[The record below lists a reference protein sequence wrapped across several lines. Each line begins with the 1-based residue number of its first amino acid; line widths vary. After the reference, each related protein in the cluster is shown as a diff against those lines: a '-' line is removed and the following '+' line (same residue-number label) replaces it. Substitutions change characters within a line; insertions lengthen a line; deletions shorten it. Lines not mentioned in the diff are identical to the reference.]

1 MKHKIK
7 ETIDVQDAM
16 DNLAAIVSIDIE
28 NPPPLGIVKKHRIV
42 TTEEEFG
49 AETIEWLS
57 AEGSQSLLD
66 ILDLTYRA
74 IHAHLLKLF
83 ENPEMNW
90 QNEKSRKGIAAMM
103 DLVGESANKMDAFL
117 TLRMGKKPDEAI
129 ADREEFKALQKFYSR
144 HFVTK
149 FSGGV
154 EGEEAWGEEWKRN
167 SESELLDISKT
178 GLKDF
183 ETVRGD
189 HEYELFYIRNE
200 DGKPYFNAELLRNI
214 KLSCDF
220 DLDGESFEEDPLLKV
235 RTMQDR
241 DLHASAG
248 QILGECHLAIADY
261 FKIARKLEENEF
273 GKSLGMAIIALF
285 IAANPRYLVQN
296 TMGKSCLQ
304 YFDDFHRFLRR
315 AMKTS
320 EYQKLIAYP
329 PDSSDKISH
338 LLLYL
343 VHALS
348 KSFFERVGGVKM
360 ESIGLIHRAMR
371 RGEEIK
377 QKEKQH
383 LLKGETVWNQFLL
396 DDEKYRTLL
405 AKFPNGP
412 LFKILDLIREE
423 QEEDTSIPFDPIGQ
437 ENLPSRIFEVQRKGK
452 KIDVLRIP
460 SPTRQA
466 LIHKVEVV
474 DEFRGF
480 LRSLMQ
486 ESPARM
492 HLIVNLQDRTSW
504 KEYARSRAL
513 ETLQMNAEFNHQLI
527 VLTLPKDTDFY
538 HQNNEYLNL
547 NKAEDFLKAFAEQ
560 LATPEECGYFIP
572 AQLKKTELTRFTEM
586 ALPAIHEHFFHGK
599 NSLTRRNR
607 EDFIE
612 IFYQF
617 FILKCIDMIE
627 PNSISFTCKDAIDT
641 GAASNGTFYGF
652 IKLLTG
658 DFSARE
664 EQDFLRWLLYTP
676 ALFIR
681 ERAIDPER
689 FNRSISALERIDS
702 EMAERGKQII
712 KTFGEFYH
720 PQTFKTLAVKH
731 L

>member
-1 MKHKIK
+1 MKQKVK
-7 ETIDVQDAM
+7 EVIDVQDAM
-16 DNLAAIVSIDIE
+16 DNLAAIASIDLQ

-49 AETIEWLS
+49 PDTVEWVS
-57 AEGSQSLLD
+57 GEGPQSILD
-66 ILDLTYRA
+66 ILDLTYRG
-74 IHAHLLKLF
+74 IHQHLLKLY

-90 QNEKSRKGIAAMM
+90 ENDKTRKGVAAMM
-103 DLVGESANKMDAFL
+103 DLVGESAKKMDAFFA
-117 TLRMGKKPDEAI
+117 LRMGKDIDMPVAERD
-129 ADREEFKALQKFYSR
+129 EFKALQKFYSR
-144 HFVTK
+144 QFVTK
-149 FSGGV
+149 FSGGI
-154 EGEEAWGEEWKRN
+154 EGEEAWEN
-167 SESELLDISKT
+167 ESKDLDLPET

-183 ETVRGD
+183 EVVKQD
-189 HEYELFYIRNE
+189 KEYELFYIRNE
-200 DGKPYFNAELLRNI
+200 NGEPYFNTELMRNI

-220 DLDGESFEEDPLLKV
+220 DLESEEFEEDPLLKV
-235 RTMQDR
+235 RSMQDR
-241 DLHASAG
+241 DLHATAG
-248 QILGECHLAIADY
+248 QILGECHPAISDFY
-261 FKIARKLEENEF
+261 KVARKLEDDELA
-273 GKSLGMAIIALF
+273 KSLGMAIVALF
-285 IAANPRYLVQN
+285 LAANPRNLLQN

-315 AMKTS
+315 AMRTS

-329 PDSSDKISH
+329 PDAADKNAH

-343 VHALS
+343 VHSLCR
-348 KSFFERVGGVKM
+348 SFFERVGGVKL
-360 ESIGLIHRAMR
+360 ESIGLIHRTMR

-377 QKEKQH
+377 QKKGAH
-383 LLKGETVWNQFLL
+383 ISKGETVWNQFLI
-396 DDEKYRTLL
+396 DDEKFRTLL

-423 QEEDTSIPFDPIGQ
+423 QEEDLIIPFDPIGQ
-437 ENLPSRIFEVQRKGK
+437 ENLPSRLYEIQRKGK

-466 LIHKVEVV
+466 LINKVEII

-480 LRSLMQ
+480 LRSLSQ
-486 ESPARM
+486 DKPVKK
-492 HLIVNLQDRTSW
+492 HLIVNLSDRTSW
-504 KEYARSRAL
+504 KEFTRSRAL
-513 ETLQMNAEFNHQLI
+513 ETLQLNAEFNQQLV

-538 HQNNEYLNL
+538 YQNNEYLNL
-547 NKAEDFLKAFAEQ
+547 NKADEFLKAFAAQ
-560 LATPEECGYFIP
+560 LEAPEECGYFFP
-572 AQLKKTELTRFTEM
+572 APLKKTELTRFAEM
-586 ALPAIHEHFFHGK
+586 ALPAIHELFFHNK

-617 FILKCIDMIE
+617 LILKCIDMVE
-627 PNSISFTCKDAIDT
+627 PSSISFTCKDAIDT
-641 GAASNGTFYGF
+641 GAASTGAFFGF
-652 IKLLTG
+652 IQLLSSNFT
-658 DFSARE
+658 AKE

-689 FNRSISALERIDS
+689 LNRTISALERIDG
-702 EMAERGKQII
+702 ELAERGKDIL

-720 PQTFKTLAVKH
+720 PQTLKTLTVKH